1 MRERVSQCGGT
12 YALWGNTV
20 KKTQRPKAVAPP
32 KETRGAHHDGHLLRN
47 PGHLVF
53 LHELLQ
59 KMESERGVL
68 ILEAVFC
75 EDAVR
80 AALGIGKILTQFV
93 VLWTI
98 RLCCW
103 SILCEKWIRS

>member
-1 MRERVSQCGGT
+1 MHHPKKLEEPITTDT
-12 YALWGNTV
+12 YL
-20 KKTQRPKAVAPP
+20 
-32 KETRGAHHDGHLLRN
+32 ETLDTW
-47 PGHLVF
+47 F
-53 LHELLQ
+53 CLHELLQ

-103 SILCEKWIRS
+103 SILCEK